1 MNRLQIQLHTLIC
14 IHKFGLLPQQ
24 AFFYAA
30 NFDCNS
36 IHLEQRFNTMAHQL
50 EQMAYVGD
58 TPWHGLGNQLSP
70 NQPIEVWAHQAG
82 MDWRIESSDV
92 SYMAKNDK
100 GQNIILPFE
109 EQRVLYRS
117 DTHAPLS
124 VVSQRFQE
132 VQPHSILEF
141 YRDLTEQSGFE
152 LETAGVFKGG
162 KKFWALA
169 RTGQSTALK
178 GKDVSNGYILLA
190 TACDGTL
197 ATTAQF
203 TSIRVVCNNTLAIA
217 LKAQH
222 STSNN
227 MGVVKVPHSTR
238 FDAEKV
244 KQQLGVSVRGWDE
257 HMYQMK
263 QLSQRKVSQT
273 QAAAYFEAVF
283 NNTNLTVMEQEDS
296 IIQFYQNVAAKSE
309 NKSEPNARAL
319 SKVMQMF
326 NGQGR
331 GAELSSAKD
340 TAYGLLCAVTEFT
353 DHERRAMSQD
363 HRLDSAWFGMGAAIK
378 QRGLEQALRLVG

>member
-1 MNRLQIQLHTLIC
+1 
-14 IHKFGLLPQQ
+14 
-24 AFFYAA
+24 
-30 NFDCNS
+30 
-36 IHLEQRFNTMAHQL
+36 MAHQI
-50 EQMAYVGD
+50 EQIAYVGE

-70 NQPIEVWAHQAG
+70 HQPIEVWAEQAG

-92 SYMAKNDK
+92 SYMAQNER
-100 GQNIILPFE
+100 GQSIIMPYE

-132 VQPHSILEF
+132 VQPKQILEF

-152 LETAGVFKGG
+152 LETAGVLKGG

-169 RTGQSTALK
+169 KTGQTSALK

-217 LKAQH
+217 LKGQNSSA
-222 STSNN
+222 
-227 MGVVKVPHSTR
+227 GVVKVPHSTK
-238 FDAEKV
+238 FDAEKI
-244 KQQLGVSVRGWDE
+244 KQQLGISVRAWED
-257 HMYQMK
+257 HMYEMK
-263 QLSQRKVSQT
+263 QLSQRKVTQT
-273 QAAAYFEAVF
+273 EAAAYFDAVF
-283 NNTNLTVMEQEDS
+283 NNTSLSVPEQEDG
-296 IIQFYQNVAAKSE
+296 IIQFYRNVAMQAQSNNPATKAD
-309 NKSEPNARAL
+309 NKTEPNGRAM
-319 SKVMQMF
+319 SKVMTMF

-340 TAYGLLCAVTEFT
+340 TAYGLLCSITEFA

-363 HRLDSAWFGMGAAIK
+363 HRLDSAWFGAGAGLK
-378 QRGLEQALRLVG
+378 QRGLEQALAMIA